1 MVTAASVS
9 PAPAPGRAQGW
20 AAGVHGPTEETL
32 NRWVSEEGTE
42 AQRGQE
48 TVGGHPAGSGGWVHL
63 SPILPF

>member
-1 MVTAASVS
+1 MEIWSIVTAASVS

-20 AAGVHGPTEETL
+20 AAGVHRPTEKTL

-48 TVGGHPAGSGGWVHL
+48 TVGGTQQGVGGGST
-63 SPILPF
+63 